1 MQNTTLASSNVR
13 GHTHLYRIEE
23 IAEAVSKYKKHALMQ
38 IVERVELPEKSEILR
53 VHLSIPS
60 LRSDEVKAGF
70 YAEEIANDRTF
81 GNKKPPIT
89 SVKGGNTGVPT
100 GIRTPVLTVKG

>member
-1 MQNTTLASSNVR
+1 MASSIVP
-13 GHTHLYRIEE
+13 GQAHLYSIEE
-23 IAEAVSKYKKHALMQ
+23 IAEAENPYKKHALMQ
-38 IVERVELPEKSEILR
+38 TVEREELPEKSKILR

-60 LRSDEVKAGF
+60 MRSDELNVGF
-70 YAEEIANDRTF
+70 YANEITNDHTF

-89 SVKGGNTGVPT
+89 GVKGGNTGVPT

>member
-1 MQNTTLASSNVR
+1 MR
-13 GHTHLYRIEE
+13 
-23 IAEAVSKYKKHALMQ
+23 
-38 IVERVELPEKSEILR
+38 EKSEILR
-53 VHLSIPS
+53 AHSRIPS
-60 LRSDEVKAGF
+60 LSNDGVKAGF
-70 YAEEIANDRTF
+70 HADEIANERAF

>member
-1 MQNTTLASSNVR
+1 MR
-13 GHTHLYRIEE
+13 GHTHLHSLEE
-23 IAEAVSKYKKHALMQ
+23 IAEAENKYKKHALMQ

-81 GNKKPPIT
+81 GNKNPPIT

>member
-1 MQNTTLASSNVR
+1 
-13 GHTHLYRIEE
+13 
-23 IAEAVSKYKKHALMQ
+23 MQ
-38 IVERVELPEKSEILR
+38 IVRRVELPEKSEVVR
-53 VHLSIPS
+53 FHLSIPS

-70 YAEEIANDRTF
+70 YAEEIANARTF
-81 GNKKPPIT
+81 DNKKPPIT

>member
-1 MQNTTLASSNVR
+1 MASSIVP
-13 GHTHLYRIEE
+13 GQAHLYSIEE
-23 IAEAVSKYKKHALMQ
+23 IAEAENAYKKHALMQ
-38 IVERVELPEKSEILR
+38 IVERVELPEKSETLR

-60 LRSDEVKAGF
+60 LRSDELNAGF
-70 YAEEIANDRTF
+70 YANEITNDRTF

>member
-1 MQNTTLASSNVR
+1 MASPIVPGQAHWYS
-13 GHTHLYRIEE
+13 IEE
-23 IAEAVSKYKKHALMQ
+23 VPEVENTYKNHPLMQ
-38 IVERVELPEKSEILR
+38 IVERVELSEKSEILR

-70 YAEEIANDRTF
+70 YADEITNDRTF
-81 GNKKPPIT
+81 GNKKPPFT

>member
-1 MQNTTLASSNVR
+1 MRNTTLALSNVPGR
-13 GHTHLYRIEE
+13 THLYSIEE
-23 IAEAVSKYKKHALMQ
+23 IAEAEYAYKNRELMQ

-70 YAEEIANDRTF
+70 YAEEIANERTF